1 MAVKCPKCE
10 KLVVS
15 SLRAEVTEA
24 KLPAGFSYSTLKML
38 VISCPLCSTI
48 LGTSIEPLAFKTE
61 VVNGVVGKLKTA
73 ATAAV

>member
-15 SLRAEVTEA
+15 ALRAEVTEA
-24 KLPAGFSYSTLKML
+24 KLPAGFNYASLKML

-48 LGTSIEPLAFKTE
+48 LGTSIEPLAFKSE
-61 VVNGVVGKLKTA
+61 IVNGVVAKLKS
-73 ATAAV
+73 ATTPG